1 MSAAAFVESQPVGRD
16 THRFGQ
22 RPQTRP
28 WVEVRLA
35 ELREQLGQR
44 AFKRAVVAGVRL
56 RAGEPADL
64 PLAA

>member
-1 MSAAAFVESQPVGRD
+1 VPG
-16 THRFGQ
+16 FGW
-22 RPQTRP
+22 P
-28 WVEVRLA
+28 WVEARLA

-56 RAGEPADL
+56 RAGERADL